1 MKMTACLAVSGAVAC
16 AAVLGVRAEEWSES
30 TLYITRTG
38 PAQPA
43 VQQEEPPLVKKTEPA
58 QAQPTASTQ
67 PAEATTAPAP
77 EPAPRALERGIV
89 RAGAAAGAQ
98 APATTA
104 SREDASAAVP
114 RATPAS
120 PAGRAPSLLR
130 RRADSPAAAS
140 TLVTVDKFVDQNND
154 GYDDRAQADD
164 L

>member
-1 MKMTACLAVSGAVAC
+1 MKMKAYLVVGSAVAC
-16 AAVLGVRAEEWSES
+16 AAVLVVRAEEWSES

-43 VQQEEPPLVKKTEPA
+43 VQREEPALVRKTEPA
-58 QAQPTASTQ
+58 QVQPTAATE
-67 PAEATTAPAP
+67 PAESTAATAPAP
-77 EPAPRALERGIV
+77 AARALERGIV

-98 APATTA
+98 APAATA
-104 SREDASAAVP
+104 RRDDSHTAVP
-114 RATPAS
+114 HTPAV

-130 RRADSPAAAS
+130 RRAESPAAAAS
-140 TLVTVDKFVDQNND
+140 VVTVDKFVDQNND